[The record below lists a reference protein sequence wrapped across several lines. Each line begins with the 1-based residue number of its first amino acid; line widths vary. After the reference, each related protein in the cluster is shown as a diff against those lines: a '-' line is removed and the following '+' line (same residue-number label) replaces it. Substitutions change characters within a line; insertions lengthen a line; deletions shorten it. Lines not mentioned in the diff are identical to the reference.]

1 MKPQTYYQIA
11 LILIIILIGGYFGF
25 NGVKSH
31 YYEKGVQIGLI
42 QVIQQQTQEQV
53 IFILINENNQTMIH
67 KFSLEEICNG

>member
-25 NGVKSH
+25 NWVKSH
-31 YYEKGVQIGLI
+31 YLEKGVQIGGI

-53 IFILINENNQTMIH
+53 IFVLINENNQTLVQ
-67 KFSLEEICNG
+67 KYKLEDICNG